1 MKLKSNSEKNIFSGR
16 YKQIPF
22 VNINKM
28 KDTKEYPISRNTKK
42 NDETKEQNKKGISKI
57 LKMKKSFS
65 YRFFEIET
73 RNKKKS
79 LTAKSLGIKT
89 INENNNI
96 NSRFI
101 NLSKDANKY
110 TSNADYIKNKKMQ
123 IFDVNNLPF
132 SERGTNTQ
140 HINLNNNKILYKTIF
155 FRGGKYYF
163 NKEKKGKRLIKK
175 IEKNMPIENIIDYL
189 EQNEENLNIFNKD
202 KKRKYII
209 EGEDIER
216 KKLFN
221 CSFYEE
227 LMYKKN
233 EILNSLLLGDKI
245 NKNKNKKIYNKIINY
260 NTNKTNNDTEKKNNY
275 FSNLLFKKEEI
286 DLPLVFP
293 KFLTSSINFG
303 SIGRNSRYQNIQEI
317 FGKIKILFEKNKKY
331 GNNNNDLIEEFL
343 INKRIDTKYLN
354 KENIMNL
361 YRFINLKE
369 LPINIDKTLK
379 ENIIMALNFNEDNEK
394 KYILTFDKSN
404 EEKKHLKKIIIKNKL
419 IKRDELSPKN
429 YITIKNKLN
438 QNKINYKSLKTDLL
452 RQKKLSKKD
461 SSAKTDLELKEQLK
475 NELFKVD
482 DEIKN
487 KQLKI
492 NEIENNLNLIPFSL
506 NYFNTKKL
514 EKKNNNKKE
523 NKIQFGLVS
532 LQELRNYLFKNNN
545 IEKNQ
550 KSNESDIFKSNE
562 RLYYSWFR
570 DKKKCDINK
579 FLKRTKLTEFVI
591 YNKTKEKIVKNKI
604 LNEGI
609 YI

>member
-1 MKLKSNSEKNIFSGR
+1 M
-16 YKQIPF
+16 
-22 VNINKM
+22 NINKM
-28 KDTKEYPISRNTKK
+28 KDKKEYPISRNTKK

-233 EILNSLLLGDKI
+233 KILNSLLLGDKI
-245 NKNKNKKIYNKIINY
+245 NKNKNKKIYNKIVNY

-275 FSNLLFKKEEI
+275 FSNLLFKK
-286 DLPLVFP
+286 
-293 KFLTSSINFG
+293 
-303 SIGRNSRYQNIQEI
+303 
-317 FGKIKILFEKNKKY
+317 
-331 GNNNNDLIEEFL
+331 
-343 INKRIDTKYLN
+343 
-354 KENIMNL
+354 
-361 YRFINLKE
+361 
-369 LPINIDKTLK
+369 
-379 ENIIMALNFNEDNEK
+379 
-394 KYILTFDKSN
+394 
-404 EEKKHLKKIIIKNKL
+404 
-419 IKRDELSPKN
+419 
-429 YITIKNKLN
+429 
-438 QNKINYKSLKTDLL
+438 
-452 RQKKLSKKD
+452 
-461 SSAKTDLELKEQLK
+461 
-475 NELFKVD
+475 
-482 DEIKN
+482 
-487 KQLKI
+487 
-492 NEIENNLNLIPFSL
+492 
-506 NYFNTKKL
+506 
-514 EKKNNNKKE
+514 
-523 NKIQFGLVS
+523 
-532 LQELRNYLFKNNN
+532 
-545 IEKNQ
+545 
-550 KSNESDIFKSNE
+550 
-562 RLYYSWFR
+562 
-570 DKKKCDINK
+570 
-579 FLKRTKLTEFVI
+579 
-591 YNKTKEKIVKNKI
+591 
-604 LNEGI
+604 
-609 YI
+609 